1 MSSVL
6 FLTSDLMFSS
16 RVVGAARA
24 LGVPLQLVAD
34 LRTLPDKITSDCRL
48 AIIDLTLDKLNLPV
62 AIQAIRAGAPH
73 ARVIAYGP
81 HVDQAALIG
90 AGQAGCDQVLS
101 RGKFD
106 QDYAKLLRAAVAPG

>member
-1 MSSVL
+1 MSAVL

-34 LRTLPDKITSDCRL
+34 PAVLPEKITAACRL
-48 AIIDLTLDKLNLPV
+48 VLVDLTLDTLNLSA
-62 AIQAIRAGAPH
+62 AITAIRAAAPQ
-73 ARVIAYGP
+73 ARVVAYGP
-81 HVDQAALIG
+81 HVDHAALAD

-106 QDYAKLLRAAVAPG
+106 QDYAKLLRAAAAPS